1 MSENKSSISQASS
14 YEEIGEFWDT
24 HDITDYWDLTETV
37 DFEVEIKSEISL
49 LALEPS
55 LASKTADLARQKGVS
70 LETLVNLW
78 IRDRLEEELNGKATA
93 LEAKVAL

>member
-1 MSENKSSISQASS
+1 MNENKSSISQARS

-24 HDITDYWDLTETV
+24 HDITDYWDLTEAV
-37 DFEVEIKSEISL
+37 EFEVNIESEITL

-55 LASKTADLARQKGVS
+55 LASKTADLARRKGIS

-78 IRDRLEEELNGKATA
+78 VKDRLEAELTNRT
-93 LEAKVAL
+93 VAL